1 MCAFPLCGAV
11 VRWNFGDANA
21 EALGHAFP
29 QEVVDEID
37 GGAEEMEPEEGTA
50 DAPDLALAGELTPHQ
65 KAMVKR
71 MHDNMGHPDKLTFL
85 RTVRR
90 ARCEPSGAEVHQGEV

>member
-1 MCAFPLCGAV
+1 
-11 VRWNFGDANA
+11 
-21 EALGHAFP
+21 
-29 QEVVDEID
+29 
-37 GGAEEMEPEEGTA
+37 MEPEENA
-50 DAPDLALAGELTPHQ
+50 LDLALAGELTPHQ

-85 RTVRR
+85 RTVRT